1 MDKIYLSLQKI
12 TFKLHPKRHFAIFM
26 GKILLIYTGGTIGMI
41 KNQLTGALDP
51 FNFEHLRKHLPE
63 LDDFDTEVMTVQFD
77 SPVDSSDMSPQ
88 LWGNMVN
95 IIADYYQKVDGFVIL
110 HGTDT
115 MAYTASAL
123 SFMLTN
129 IAKPVILTGSQL
141 PIGVLRTDGKENI
154 INAIEYASAHD
165 QDGQPQIQ
173 EVAVC
178 FGQKL
183 LRGNRTTKCSADN
196 FSAFT
201 SYNCEPLAVS
211 GVNIK
216 YNQNLLLRHNPYL
229 PFSPQSIMDPSVIA
243 ITLFPGVNPDIIR
256 NVFAL
261 NNIKGI
267 VLRTFGAGNAPRQNW
282 LIEAINAATDNGK
295 VVVNITQCQQGT
307 VEMGLYATGSQL
319 RNAGVVS
326 GHDMTVEAAVTK
338 LMFLFAQKLPPE
350 QIRKLMEQPL
360 AGELTI

>member
-1 MDKIYLSLQKI
+1 
-12 TFKLHPKRHFAIFM
+12 M

-41 KNQLTGALDP
+41 KNQQTGALDP
-51 FNFEHLRKHLPE
+51 FNFEHLRVHLPE
-63 LDDFDTEVMTVQFD
+63 LNDCGTEVITIQFNH
-77 SPVDSSDMSPQ
+77 PVDSSDMSPE
-88 LWGNMVN
+88 LWSEMVT
-95 IIADYYQKVDGFVIL
+95 IIDKYYQLVDGFVIL

-123 SFMLTN
+123 SFMLAN

-154 INAIEYASAHD
+154 INAIEYAAAHD
-165 QDGQPQIQ
+165 QDGNPQIQ
-173 EVAVC
+173 EVAIC

-201 SYNCEPLAVS
+201 SYNCQPLAVS

-216 YNQNLLLRHNPYL
+216 YNSNILLRHNPYL

-243 ITLFPGVNPDIIR
+243 ITLFPGVNPGIIR

-261 NNIKGI
+261 NEIKGI
-267 VLRTFGAGNAPRQNW
+267 VLRTFGAGNAPRQSW
-282 LIEAINAATDNGK
+282 LIDAIKAATDAGK

-307 VEMGLYATGSQL
+307 VEMGLYTTGNQL
-319 RNAGVVS
+319 HYAGVVS

-338 LMFLFAQKLPPE
+338 LMCLFAQNLPSD
-350 QIRKLMEQPL
+350 QVRKLMEQPL
-360 AGELTI
+360 AGELTV

>member
-1 MDKIYLSLQKI
+1 
-12 TFKLHPKRHFAIFM
+12 
-26 GKILLIYTGGTIGMI
+26 MI
-41 KNQLTGALDP
+41 KNQQTGALDP
-51 FNFEHLRKHLPE
+51 FNFEHLRVHLPE
-63 LDDFDTEVMTVQFD
+63 LNDFGTEVITIQFNH
-77 SPVDSSDMSPQ
+77 PVDSSDMSPE
-88 LWGNMVN
+88 LWSEMVTV
-95 IIADYYQKVDGFVIL
+95 IAKYYQQVDGFVIL

-154 INAIEYASAHD
+154 INAIEYAAA
-165 QDGQPQIQ
+165 QNLDGEPQIQ
-173 EVAVC
+173 EVAIC

-216 YNQNLLLRHNPYL
+216 YNANILLRHNPYL
-229 PFSPQSIMDPSVIA
+229 PFSPQCIMDPSVIA
-243 ITLFPGVNPDIIR
+243 ITLFPGVNPGIIR

-261 NNIKGI
+261 NEIKGI
-267 VLRTFGAGNAPRQNW
+267 VLRTYGAGNAPRQSW
-282 LIEAINAATDNGK
+282 LIDAIKAATDVGK

-307 VEMGLYATGSQL
+307 VEMGLYTTGNQL
-319 RNAGVVS
+319 HYAGVVS

-338 LMFLFAQKLPPE
+338 LMCLFAQNLPSE
-350 QIRKLMEQPL
+350 QVRKLMEQPL
-360 AGELTI
+360 AGELTV